1 MAIVISNIKTT
12 PVLVPFRHPPVT
24 ASGAIGELPLVLLDV
39 ETDVG
44 VTGHAYLFVFLKSML
59 KPTMSCVAAI
69 EELVRG
75 MNADPEQVDPLLRQQ
90 LRLLDTHGIL
100 GQVLAGLDMALWDIR
115 AKSEELSLAKVLG
128 DPKEYVKAYNSCGL
142 WLEKGDP
149 EKLADQA
156 QELLAEGDFSAVKLR
171 LGYETFKEDL
181 AAVRSVKRS
190 CGDAIDLMSDF
201 NQGLDCKEALSRCQ
215 ALDGEGLY
223 WIEEPVRYDDYHG
236 SSAVAAAVD
245 TPIQTGE
252 NLLNPLEFQKAL
264 KAKAADFYMLD
275 VQRIAG
281 VSGWRAAVTL
291 PEAESI
297 PVSTHLFPEISIHL
311 MATTNNADWLEYVDW
326 ASPIIR
332 EPTVASGGKVQV
344 PTTVGN
350 GIQWNDEAVA
360 RYQVE

>member
-12 PVLVPFRHPPVT
+12 PVVVPFRHPPVT

-39 ETDVG
+39 ETDAG
-44 VTGHAYLFVFLKSML
+44 LTGHAYLFVFLKSML
-59 KPTMSCVAAI
+59 KPTVGCVAAI

-75 MNADPEQVDPLLRQQ
+75 MNADPEQIDPLLRQR
-90 LRLLDTHGIL
+90 LRLLDIHGIL

-181 AAVRSVKRS
+181 AVVRAVKRS
-190 CGDAIDLMSDF
+190 CGDAIDLMNDF
-201 NQGLDCKEALSRCQ
+201 NQGLDRKEALSRCQ

-223 WIEEPVRYDDYHG
+223 WIEEPVRYDDCLLYTSPSPRDRQKSRMP
-236 SSAVAAAVD
+236 SSA
-245 TPIQTGE
+245 
-252 NLLNPLEFQKAL
+252 
-264 KAKAADFYMLD
+264 
-275 VQRIAG
+275 
-281 VSGWRAAVTL
+281 
-291 PEAESI
+291 
-297 PVSTHLFPEISIHL
+297 
-311 MATTNNADWLEYVDW
+311 
-326 ASPIIR
+326 
-332 EPTVASGGKVQV
+332 
-344 PTTVGN
+344 
-350 GIQWNDEAVA
+350 
-360 RYQVE
+360 